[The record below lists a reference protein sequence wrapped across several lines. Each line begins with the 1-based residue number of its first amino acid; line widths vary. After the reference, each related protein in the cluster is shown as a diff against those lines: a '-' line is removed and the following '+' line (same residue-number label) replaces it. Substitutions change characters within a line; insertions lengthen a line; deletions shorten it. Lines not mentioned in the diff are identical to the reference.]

1 MWDAM
6 VILGAHMGR
15 VTLAYARHIH
25 IAVVKDKAQGMG
37 GSVLLML
44 QNGLGTRLGRRMV
57 LERD

>member
-6 VILGAHMGR
+6 VILGVHMGR

-37 GSVLLML
+37 GKVCF
-44 QNGLGTRLGRRMV
+44 
-57 LERD
+57 